1 MSLLAKFFNQIKSS
15 QEDIASDG
23 LKHILQ
29 NSIYAKNYL
38 KNSIFTKTNIELPEL
53 NYTNQISKTE
63 LGRTDIS
70 GLDINGEEILIIEA
84 KFWASLTENQPI
96 SYLKRLKENSILLF
110 VCPTLRKN
118 SLFVELKKKLTDEN
132 IPFKPDNL
140 ILKLILENGQ
150 QILVQSWNEILEP
163 IKEVLKENNQYR
175 LVSDIDQIIGFCE
188 VIDSNSF
195 IPLSDND
202 LSPEIGKKVSSFY
215 LLVDEVINELSKDE
229 HYKQEKLTE
238 GKPKKEAGYYKYRYF
253 KNYGLTFGLNFN
265 YWTQFA
271 DTPFWLKITEIDF
284 NQSENLKFSLRKIS
298 GNLPNQIFE
307 NNQDLIIYPIYP
319 QKFADK
325 DQVVKY
331 MTKQIVEIYEKL

>member
-29 NSIYAKNYL
+29 NSVFAKNYL
-38 KNSIFTKTNIELPEL
+38 KTSIFAKTNIELPEL
-53 NYTNQISKTE
+53 NYTNQISKSE

-70 GLDINGEEILIIEA
+70 GLDINGDEILIIEA

-96 SYLKRLKENSILLF
+96 SYLKRLQENSILLF

-118 SLFVELKKKLTDEN
+118 SLFIELKKKLSEEN
-132 IPFKPDNL
+132 IQFTPDDL
-140 ILKLILENGQ
+140 TLKLVLENGK

-163 IKEVLKENNQYR
+163 IKEILKENNQNR

-195 IPLSDND
+195 IPLSEND
-202 LSPEIGKKVSSFY
+202 LSPEIGRKISSYYF
-215 LLVDEVINELSKDE
+215 LVDEVINELSKNE
-229 HYKQEKLTE
+229 NYKQDRLTE
-238 GKPKKEAGYYKYRYF
+238 GKPAREAGYYKYRKY
-253 KNYGLTFGLNFN
+253 KNYGITFGINFS

-271 DTPFWLKITEIDF
+271 DTPFWLKITELDF
-284 NQSENLKFSLRKIS
+284 KQSENLKFNLRKIS
-298 GNLPNQIFE
+298 TNLTNQIFE
-307 NNQDLIIYPIYP
+307 NNLDELFYPIYP
-319 QKFADK
+319 PKFSDK
-325 DQVVKY
+325 DKVVRE
-331 MTKQIVEIYEKL
+331 MTNQIVEIYEKL